1 MNRVTKRT
9 WLMGLFIGILLGGLL
24 FFLWEYMTEA
34 RSTIA
39 ANLDIPSKNIV
50 IAGTHT
56 HSGPSMEIIKEK
68 EPDYLRQLIA
78 SVVKAAEAAWADRC
92 DAEFYIARGQ
102 TEGVTFAKV
111 NVDENPDV
119 AMGLGIQAI
128 PTLFLFRDGRAV
140 DKVVGVQSKQALK
153 AMIDRNR

>member
-1 MNRVTKRT
+1 MAEVKVFTSEDMKP
-9 WLMGLFIGILLGGLL
+9 
-24 FFLWEYMTEA
+24 E
-34 RSTIA
+34 
-39 ANLDIPSKNIV
+39 NLSKNHLALVDFWATWCGPCRMIAPIV
-50 IAGTHT
+50 
-56 HSGPSMEIIKEK
+56 EE
-68 EPDYLRQLIA
+68 L
-78 SVVKAAEAAWADRC
+78 AAE
-92 DAEFYIARGQ
+92 

-128 PTLFLFRDGRAV
+128 PTLFLVRDGRAV